1 MCRDTRTTE
10 QLEGSITASAKLAR
24 QIETDAMSTPQQRGL
39 ADLLHQQMNSELDE
53 LDHRRSH

>member
-10 QLEGSITASAKLAR
+10 QIQGAITAGATFAR
-24 QIETDAMSTPQQRGL
+24 QIETDPMSTPQQRQL
-39 ADLLHQQMNSELDE
+39 AETLHQQMNSELDE